1 MIALRETTPE
11 HSMQGWAIYRL
22 QDSLQT
28 SSEGADGC
36 SEDKETLGEDFGRR
50 LNTLSREARHMQY
63 LIAVTSTLG
72 GANHLCNKP
81 ERAMEMALRQEAV
94 GIRLGATSIVI
105 RSRVFQAVNL
115 AMLGRSK
122 ECHLMFKDCLRK
134 AEASRDDGIIAFTK
148 AVYGW
153 LLSEHRYEKQRLENK
168 SSTDQGDEK

>member
-1 MIALRETTPE
+1 MIERRETSPE
-11 HSMQGWAIYRL
+11 LSLGLWSIYHL
-22 QDSLQT
+22 QVGDEGDGEGVESSNSTKDSLG
-28 SSEGADGC
+28 EG
-36 SEDKETLGEDFGRR
+36 FGRR
-50 LNTLSREARHMQY
+50 LNTLSREAKHMQY

-81 ERAMEMALRQEAV
+81 RRAMEMALRQEAV

-115 AMLGRSK
+115 ALLGRSK
-122 ECHLMFKDCLRK
+122 ECRLMFRDCLRK

-153 LLSEHRYEKQRLENK
+153 LVREHRHEKQRLENSK
-168 SSTDQGDEK
+168 LIRDPD